1 MGFFDVDLSFIDK
14 IFKRENGESPT
25 LECRHDSHEATDKQ
39 KRRKDILFVLE
50 NSSKPLTA
58 MEIAEDLFFLGKVN
72 RCDRNVTAPRLTE
85 MCADGTIEPV
95 GKKKCQFTGRMVTCY
110 QIRSEE

>member
-1 MGFFDVDLSFIDK
+1 MGFFDVDMSFIDK
-14 IFKRENGESPT
+14 FFKRDNGESPT
-25 LECRHDSHEATDKQ
+25 LECRHDSYEVTDKQ

-58 MEIAEDLFFLGKVN
+58 MEIAEDLFVLGKVD
-72 RCDRNVTAPRLTE
+72 RVDRNYVSPRMTE
-85 MCADGTIEPV
+85 MCKDGTVEPV
-95 GKKKCQFTGRMVTCY
+95 GKKRCKVTGRMVTCF

>member
-1 MGFFDVDLSFIDK
+1 MSIFDFIKRGF
-14 IFKRENGESPT
+14 GESPT
-25 LECRHDSHEATDKQ
+25 LECRHDSYEVTDKQ

-58 MEIAEDLFFLGKVN
+58 MEIAEDLFFLGKVS

-110 QIRSEE
+110 QIRRE